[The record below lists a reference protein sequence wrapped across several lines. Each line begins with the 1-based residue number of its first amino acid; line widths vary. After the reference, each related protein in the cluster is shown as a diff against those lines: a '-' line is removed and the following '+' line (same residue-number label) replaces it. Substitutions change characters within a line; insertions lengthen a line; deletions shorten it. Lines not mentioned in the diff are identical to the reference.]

1 MAEVTTVRPAPGRL
15 EVMPDSECVRRL
27 KSNDLGRLGLVDRD
41 VRPVI
46 FPINYFFDEG
56 VIAFRTGAGSKLDL
70 APGAP
75 VCFEIDGWDAAN
87 GVGWSVLARG
97 LAHDVTHPRGSPTA
111 RVRYWPVRPMA
122 PGSREN
128 WIGIWVTEIT
138 GRWFRTAGPSE

>member
-1 MAEVTTVRPAPGRL
+1 MAQVSTMRPAAGRL

-27 KSNDLGRLGLVDRD
+27 KANELGRLGLVDHD

-56 VIAFRTGAGSKLDL
+56 VIAFRTGPGSKLDL

-75 VCFEIDGWDAAN
+75 VCFEVDGWDAAA
-87 GVGWSVLARG
+87 GVGWSVLAKG
-97 LAHDVTHPRGSPTA
+97 IAHDITHPRGSPTA
-111 RVRYWPVRPMA
+111 RMRYWPVRPMA
-122 PGSREN
+122 PGAREN

-138 GRWFRTAGPSE
+138 GRWFRSAVPSE